1 MALHV
6 AHIKNFRI
14 LSTWTSKKGFK
25 AGHWRSSIKESCTC
39 SPGKC
44 VKRAKTDIVPR
55 RIFCR
60 FLCRLYNVVY
70 TFNVCRC
77 KKSSR
82 PDSFPTPNSP
92 VHVYTCCF
100 SNGKRAMRHNKYVLL
115 YSLLSRTVSSCKEIA
130 YAMPKRVHNIF
141 LETEI
146 PVRILQMPY
155 NIYIYNFEH
164 LCKSWIASG
173 LNFKSSG
180 SKLKVAKKGSC
191 ITFKFLALWSCRVIN
206 TPFSHGFKVLKGWWA
221 GEPRSAVSATAV
233 SAFACSLH

>member
-1 MALHV
+1 M
-6 AHIKNFRI
+6 
-14 LSTWTSKKGFK
+14 
-25 AGHWRSSIKESCTC
+25 KESCTC

-82 PDSFPTPNSP
+82 PDSIPTPNSP

-115 YSLLSRTVSSCKEIA
+115 YSLLSRPVSSCKEIE
-130 YAMPKRVHNIF
+130 YAMPKRVHNLF
-141 LETEI
+141 LETEN
-146 PVRILQMPY
+146 PVRILQLPY
-155 NIYIYNFEH
+155 IGQVF
-164 LCKSWIASG
+164 
-173 LNFKSSG
+173 
-180 SKLKVAKKGSC
+180 
-191 ITFKFLALWSCRVIN
+191 FLTLDHFFL
-206 TPFSHGFKVLKGWWA
+206 TLPLFLTLDPFF
-221 GEPRSAVSATAV
+221 
-233 SAFACSLH
+233 